1 MFKFIKI
8 KHLTASVI
16 VAGLLAGC
24 GTGESS
30 GENKVGN
37 NLISATII
45 DDINTSVMLN
55 IVKAKIDAN
64 ATNAFGYKAVKITYK
79 TKGQN
84 NEDITAS
91 GLLVIPSATEAY
103 NAYRISQGETPFSIS
118 AICDNH
124 GTIFTNAE
132 APTNSIKLS
141 DGNFT
146 SNDIEQLY
154 TTMVAYAGFAV
165 VAPDYIGYGD
175 SNNIVHPYMLKK
187 ASARASLDMIRA
199 SMRYMTDNNILFNG
213 QLYISGY
220 SQGGYTAMALAQDI
234 EENHSDEF
242 KLMGVAPMAGPY
254 DLKGLGDI
262 EVNATHLMQYPAFLE
277 YIVSSYSQYNTNI
290 TLDDILNSDI
300 NKTTFNPLFMGDY
313 NGTVIQVS
321 TFGLSAQGGYK
332 EYNAS
337 KLFSAS
343 FINDYQNNQNNAV
356 KVAFEENSVYN
367 WTPKAKI
374 HLIQCADDEII
385 PISMTTIAYNKFI
398 ANGAIDIN
406 KTIIPTVMLSQQ
418 QDATH
423 PFIHANCAT
432 EAYGA
437 AINWFNQ
444 IRSGEIK

>member
-1 MFKFIKI
+1 MIKI
-8 KHLTASVI
+8 KLTLMFVVFSVLSI
-16 VAGLLAGC
+16 VFNGC
-24 GTGESS
+24 GIDNTD
-30 GENKVGN
+30 ENIVGN
-37 NLISATII
+37 NLVSATVI
-45 DDINTSVMLN
+45 DDINASVMLN

-132 APTNSIKLS
+132 APTNTEVANGIPDYSLAVS
-141 DGNFT
+141 
-146 SNDIEQLY
+146 
-154 TTMVAYAGFAV
+154 TTGYAGFALI
-165 VAPDYIGYGD
+165 APDYIGYGD

-199 SMRYMTDNNILFNG
+199 SIRYMTDNNILFNG

-367 WTPKAKI
+367 WKPKSKI
-374 HLIQCADDEII
+374 YLIQCEQDEII
-385 PISMTTIAYNKFI
+385 PLSMTETAYNKFI
-398 ANGAIDIN
+398 ENGATDIN

>member
-1 MFKFIKI
+1 MLPFAQAVANSKGEDRKFAFGVKTIKI
-8 KHLTASVI
+8 V
-16 VAGLLAGC
+16 
-24 GTGESS
+24 
-30 GENKVGN
+30 
-37 NLISATII
+37 
-45 DDINTSVMLN
+45 
-55 IVKAKIDAN
+55 
-64 ATNAFGYKAVKITYK
+64 YK

-84 NEDITAS
+84 DEDIVAS
-91 GLLVIPSATEAY
+91 GILMIPSADLSYYKDKNITNPAI
-103 NAYRISQGETPFSIS
+103 NPFTVSMIN
-118 AICDNH
+118 DNH

-132 APTNSIKLS
+132 APTNTEVANGMPDYSLAVS
-141 DGNFT
+141 
-146 SNDIEQLY
+146 
-154 TTMVAYAGFAV
+154 TTGYAGFALI
-165 VAPDYIGYGD
+165 APDYIGYGD

-385 PISMTTIAYNKFI
+385 PISMTTTAYNKFI
-398 ANGAIDIN
+398 ANGATDIN